1 MDAYSISFGSSLIYS
16 NMFAKHK
23 DRLQKKLS
31 ELVTT
36 IGKAKIPD
44 NRRHFD
50 IVVAADD
57 VEAEDVEVPLV
68 SIRFR

>member
-1 MDAYSISFGSSLIYS
+1 
-16 NMFAKHK
+16 MFAKHK